1 MAAFLFVYAC
11 VFCVLFISVRLYK
24 FTKMLIGV
32 FTLYLCSP
40 FGVLCPLVRSLPKIG
55 SNLGGNCRLISKWCW
70 CSYCEA
76 CKFCSSPVWRS
87 HAYIYIFLVLDEVE
101 DDNMKIRVL
110 YPHHYR
116 YVWVITMIGYLLF
129 RYFLKLCSS
138 SDFHFCFALR
148 NLLLVIPFTYP
159 LALLCIFPLK
169 IFTLWFCRCVINTWK

>member
-1 MAAFLFVYAC
+1 LEFYAPWCGHCQKLAPILEEIAVSYQSDADVLIAKLVSFVH
-11 VFCVLFISVRLYK
+11 LLSE
-24 FTKMLIGV
+24 
-32 FTLYLCSP
+32 
-40 FGVLCPLVRSLPKIG
+40 
-55 SNLGGNCRLISKWCW
+55 
-70 CSYCEA
+70 EA
-76 CKFCSSPVWRS
+76 MHIFF
-87 HAYIYIFLVLDEVE
+87 FLVLDEVE

-138 SDFHFCFALR
+138 SDFLFCFALR

-169 IFTLWFCRCVINTWK
+169 IFTLWFCRCVINT